1 MRLLLSL
8 PLVLSAGCSL
18 VTVQQAPF
26 DPLRIQAD
34 QPDKPPPRVVLMPS
48 SIRITEKIQ
57 FAFDSAEIEPVSFS
71 LLDELVGVLVQN
83 PQIKEVRIEGHTDS
97 QGNPNYNRKLSKER
111 AQSVKKYFV
120 EKGIAAGRLQPK
132 GYGPDKPITDGTDEA
147 SHEINRRV
155 EFTILKQTD
164 KKVLVESE

>member
-1 MRLLLSL
+1 MRYLLIFSGLL
-8 PLVLSAGCSL
+8 AGGCSL
-18 VTVQQAPF
+18 VTVQQEPF
-26 DPLRIQAD
+26 DPLHIEAV

-71 LLDELVGVLVQN
+71 LLDEIVAVLAQN
-83 PQIKEVRIEGHTDS
+83 PQIEELRIEGHTDS
-97 QGNPNYNRKLSKER
+97 QGSPAYNRKLSNER

-120 EKGIAAGRLQPK
+120 EKGIGTARLQTK
-132 GYGPDKPITDGTDEA
+132 GYGPDQPITDGTDEA

-155 EFTILKQTD
+155 EFTILKQSD